1 MRRKKHHQPMM
12 DQRKMWRT
20 EGIVEPVISRGMIP
34 RMVTMWMS
42 RMTYCKP
49 TMDESR
55 MWRTEGILL
64 ESVKVGQYIS
74 DL

>member
-1 MRRKKHHQPMM
+1 
-12 DQRKMWRT
+12 MWRN

-34 RMVTMWMS
+34 RMVTMWMR
-42 RMTYCKP
+42 RMTYWKP

-64 ESVKVGQYIS
+64 ESVKIGQYIS